1 MKRENQIETSIFKNK
16 SFLSIWIGNGISELG
31 GAFGTFCNSILIYQL
46 TGSTLALGSMWLLY
60 FIPSL
65 VLQLFIGPFIDRW
78 SRKWILIFSQ
88 MARGFVFLVPLFALW
103 TEALMPWHIY
113 LVQIIVGLITPL
125 YVPANQAVTPSVV
138 AKGQLEAANAYLEG
152 AARLMTFTAPFLGGV
167 VIEYIGILPTMTLV
181 SFLFLVSGFT
191 LLFIQETRIQQK
203 TRAPWIKEFTEG
215 ITYFFRKRVIV
226 WLGIFIGFV
235 QFGVGVTMVTTL
247 PYITEEL
254 SGSYAAYGYFMAG
267 FPVGFILGSI
277 LVGKIKYRSRRR
289 LMLGALFIGGLTFVF
304 LFFNTSILLGI
315 LTEVIGGVAM
325 AVFGI
330 HNTTICQKIIP
341 HHLMGKIFSVRLLI
355 IRCMMPLGVLSGGYL
370 SDMWGVRPLY
380 LLIGMVISITSLLGI
395 LLPYF
400 KFIDE
405 DMEKDKEANLA

>member
-1 MKRENQIETSIFKNK
+1 MDAPIFKNR
-16 SFLSIWIGNGISELG
+16 SFLSIWVGNGISELG

-46 TGSTLALGSMWLLY
+46 TGSKLALGSMWLLY

-88 MARGFVFLVPLFALW
+88 MARGFIFLVPLFALL
-103 TEALMPWHIY
+103 TDSLLPWHIY

-125 YVPANQAVTPSVV
+125 YVPANQAITPSIV
-138 AKGQLEAANAYLEG
+138 AKNQLEAANAYLEG
-152 AARLMTFTAPFLGGV
+152 TARLMTFTAPFLGGI
-167 VIEYIGILPTMTLV
+167 VIEYLGVLPTVVLV
-181 SFLFLVSGFT
+181 STLLLLSGFT
-191 LLFIQETRIQQK
+191 LFFIQESRTPQK
-203 TRAPWIKEFTEG
+203 TRASWLKEFTEG
-215 ITYFFRKRVIV
+215 LTYFFKKRVIV
-226 WLGIFIGFV
+226 WLGIFLGFV

-254 SGSYAAYGYFMAG
+254 SGSYAEYGYFMAG

-277 LVGKIKYRSRRR
+277 LVGKLKYKSRRR
-289 LMLGALFIGGLTFVF
+289 LMLGALFTGGITFVF
-304 LFFNTSILLGI
+304 LFINTSVLLGI
-315 LTEVIGGVAM
+315 LAEVTGGIAM

-341 HHLMGKIFSVRLLI
+341 NHLMGKIFSVRLLI
-355 IRCMMPLGVLSGGYL
+355 IRCMMPLGVLAGGFL
-370 SDMWGVRPLY
+370 SEVWGVRPLY
-380 LLIGMVISITSLLGI
+380 LMIGMLISTTSLLGI

-400 KFIDE
+400 KFLDG
-405 DMEKDKEANLA
+405 DLEKANEEKLA

>member
-1 MKRENQIETSIFKNK
+1 MGTPIFKNR
-16 SFLSIWIGNGISELG
+16 SFLSIWIGNGVSELG

-46 TGSTLALGSMWLLY
+46 TGSALALGSMWLLY

-88 MARGFVFLVPLFALW
+88 MARGFVFLVPLFALL
-103 TEALMPWHIY
+103 TDTLLPWHIY

-125 YVPANQAVTPSVV
+125 YVPANQAITPSIV

-152 AARLMTFTAPFLGGV
+152 TARLMTFTAPFLGGI
-167 VIEYIGILPTMTLV
+167 VIEYIGVMPTMVLV
-181 SFLFLVSGFT
+181 STLLLLSGFT
-191 LLFIQETRIQQK
+191 LFFIQETRIPQK
-203 TRAPWIKEFTEG
+203 TRAPWLKEFTEG
-215 ITYFFRKRVIV
+215 LAYFFKKQVIV
-226 WLGIFIGFV
+226 WLGVFLGFV
-235 QFGVGVTMVTTL
+235 QLGVGVTMVTTL

-254 SGSYAAYGYFMAG
+254 SGSYAEYGYFMAG

-304 LFFNTSILLGI
+304 LFINTSVLMGI
-315 LTEVIGGVAM
+315 LAEVTGGVAM

-355 IRCMMPLGVLSGGYL
+355 IRCTMPLGVLAGGFL
-370 SDMWGVRPLY
+370 SEIWGVRPLY
-380 LLIGMVISITSLLGI
+380 LLIGMLISTTSLLGI

-400 KFIDE
+400 KFLDE
-405 DMEKDKEANLA
+405 GLEKSK

>member
-1 MKRENQIETSIFKNK
+1 MDTSIFRNR

-46 TGSTLALGSMWLLY
+46 TGSKLALGSMWLLY

-88 MARGFVFLVPLFALW
+88 MARGFVFLVPLFALF
-103 TEALMPWHIY
+103 TDSLLPWHIY

-125 YVPANQAVTPSVV
+125 YVPANQAITPSIV
-138 AKGQLEAANAYLEG
+138 ARNQLEAANAYLEG
-152 AARLMTFTAPFLGGV
+152 TARLMTFTAPFLGGV
-167 VIEYIGILPTMTLV
+167 VIEYIGVMPTMTLV
-181 SFLFLVSGFT
+181 STLLLFSGFA
-191 LLFIQETRIQQK
+191 LLFIQEDRIPQK
-203 TRAPWIKEFTEG
+203 TREPWIKEFTAG
-215 ITYFFRKRVIV
+215 ITYFFTKRVIV
-226 WLGIFIGFV
+226 WLGIFLGFV

-254 SGSYAAYGYFMAG
+254 SGSYAEYGYFMAG

-277 LVGKIKYRSRRR
+277 LVGKMKYKSRRR
-289 LMLGALFIGGLTFVF
+289 LMLGALFTGGLTFVF
-304 LFFNTSILLGI
+304 LFINTSVLLGI
-315 LTEVIGGVAM
+315 LAEVAGGIAM

-341 HHLMGKIFSVRLLI
+341 NHLMGKIFSVRLLI
-355 IRCMMPLGVLSGGYL
+355 IRCMMPLGILSGGFL
-370 SDMWGVRPLY
+370 SEIWGVRPLY
-380 LLIGMVISITSLLGI
+380 LMIGMVISTTSLLGI
-395 LLPYF
+395 LLSYF
-400 KFIDE
+400 KFLDG
-405 DMEKDKEANLA
+405 DLEKAI

>member
-1 MKRENQIETSIFKNK
+1 MKGIKQKEMSIFKNR

-103 TEALMPWHIY
+103 TDSLLPWHVY
-113 LVQIIVGLITPL
+113 FVQIIIGLITPL
-125 YVPANQAVTPSVV
+125 YVPANQAITPSIV
-138 AKGQLEAANAYLEG
+138 AKGQLETANAYLEG
-152 AARLMTFTAPFLGGV
+152 TARLMTFTAPFLGGV
-167 VIEYIGILPTMTLV
+167 VIEYLGVLPTMVLV
-181 SFLFLVSGFT
+181 STLLLLSGFT

-226 WLGIFIGFV
+226 WLGIFLGFV

-277 LVGKIKYRSRRR
+277 LVGKIKYKSRRK

-325 AVFGI
+325 AVFAI

-341 HHLMGKIFSVRLLI
+341 HHLMGKMFSVRLLI
-355 IRCMMPLGVLSGGYL
+355 IRCMMPLGVLAGGYL

-380 LLIGMVISITSLLGI
+380 LLIGMVISTTSLLGI

-405 DMEKDKEANLA
+405 DADKEKEAV

>member
-1 MKRENQIETSIFKNK
+1 MDTPIFKNR

-46 TGSTLALGSMWLLY
+46 TGSKLALGSMWLLY

-78 SRKWILIFSQ
+78 SRKWILIFCQ
-88 MARGFVFLVPLFALW
+88 IARGFVFLVPLFALL
-103 TEALMPWHIY
+103 TETLLPWHIY
-113 LVQIIVGLITPL
+113 LVQIIVGLVTPL
-125 YVPANQAVTPSVV
+125 YVPANQAITPSIV
-138 AKGQLEAANAYLEG
+138 AKGQLEEANAYLEG
-152 AARLMTFTAPFLGGV
+152 TARLMTFTAPFLGGV
-167 VIEYIGILPTMTLV
+167 VIEYVGVMPTMALV
-181 SFLFLVSGFT
+181 STLLLLSGFT
-191 LLFIQETRIQQK
+191 LFFIQETRIPQNK
-203 TRAPWIKEFTEG
+203 RASWLKEFTEG
-215 ITYFFRKRVIV
+215 MAYFFKKRVIV
-226 WLGIFIGFV
+226 WLGIFLGFV

-254 SGSYAAYGYFMAG
+254 SGSYAEYGYFMAG

-277 LVGKIKYRSRRR
+277 LVGKIKYKSRRK

-304 LFFNTSILLGI
+304 LFINTSVILGI
-315 LTEVIGGVAM
+315 LAEAAGGIAM

-355 IRCMMPLGVLSGGYL
+355 IRCMMPLGVLTGGFL
-370 SDMWGVRPLY
+370 SEIWGVRPLY
-380 LLIGMVISITSLLGI
+380 LLIGMVISTTSLLGI

-400 KFIDE
+400 KFMDE
-405 DMEKDKEANLA
+405 EIEKKKEQKMA

>member
-1 MKRENQIETSIFKNK
+1 MDTPIFRNR

-46 TGSTLALGSMWLLY
+46 TGSKLALGSMWLLY

-78 SRKWILIFSQ
+78 SRKWILIFCQ
-88 MARGFVFLVPLFALW
+88 IARGFIFLVPLFALL
-103 TEALMPWHIY
+103 TETLLPWHIY

-125 YVPANQAVTPSVV
+125 YVPANQAITPSIV
-138 AKGQLEAANAYLEG
+138 AKGQLEEANAYLEG
-152 AARLMTFTAPFLGGV
+152 TARLMTFTAPFLGGV
-167 VIEYIGILPTMTLV
+167 VIEYVGVMPTMALV
-181 SFLFLVSGFT
+181 STLLLLSGFT
-191 LLFIQETRIQQK
+191 LFFIQETRIPQNK
-203 TRAPWIKEFTEG
+203 RASWLKEFTEG
-215 ITYFFRKRVIV
+215 MTYFFKKRVIV
-226 WLGIFIGFV
+226 WLGIFLGFV

-254 SGSYAAYGYFMAG
+254 SGSYAEYGYFMAG

-277 LVGKIKYRSRRR
+277 LVGKIKYKSRRR

-304 LFFNTSILLGI
+304 LFINTSVILGI
-315 LTEVIGGVAM
+315 LAEAAGGIAM

-355 IRCMMPLGVLSGGYL
+355 IRCMMPLGVLAGGFL
-370 SDMWGVRPLY
+370 SEIWGVRPLY
-380 LLIGMVISITSLLGI
+380 LLIGMVISTTSLLGI

-400 KFIDE
+400 KFMDE
-405 DMEKDKEANLA
+405 EIEKKKEQKMA